1 MAIKV
6 KTCVGNQ
13 TFENKDGKQGFKV
26 FYTEEFDIFDRG
38 GFGQKV
44 GELFTYEK
52 VTMPQPGE
60 KFKAYY
66 DAATYLKDGKQQM
79 VPRLVE
85 IQIVKS

>member
-26 FYTEEFDIFDRG
+26 FYTEDFDSFDRG

-52 VTMPQPGE
+52 VAMPQPGD

-85 IQIVKS
+85 IQIVKG

>member
-26 FYTEEFDIFDRG
+26 FYTEEFDSFDRG

-60 KFKAYY
+60 RFKAYY

>member
-26 FYTEEFDIFDRG
+26 FYTEEFDSFDRG

>member
-26 FYTEEFDIFDRG
+26 FYTEEFHSFDRG

>member
-26 FYTEEFDIFDRG
+26 FYTEEFDSFDRG
-38 GFGQKV
+38 GLGQKV

>member
-13 TFENKDGKQGFKV
+13 TFENKEGKQGFKV
-26 FYTEEFDIFDRG
+26 FYTEEFDSFDRG

>member
-13 TFENKDGKQGFKV
+13 TFENKDGKRGFKV
-26 FYTEEFDIFDRG
+26 FYTEEFDSFDRG
-38 GFGQKV
+38 GLGQKV

>member
-26 FYTEEFDIFDRG
+26 FYTEEFDTFERG

-85 IQIVKS
+85 IQVVKS

>member
-26 FYTEEFDIFDRG
+26 LYTEEFDSFDRG